1 MSTYKA
7 LRKNPSAPQASAEI
21 LQALRELPLAALSD
35 NMHRNIGTTGIQP
48 YHKAGE
54 KTMAGTAVTA
64 KSRGGDNL
72 TYLRALE
79 FCRPGDVLVV
89 DACGDLQNAV
99 IGGILT
105 YYAATIGLSGV
116 VVDGALRDVAEIRSR
131 EFPVYARG
139 VTHRGPYK
147 DGPGEINV
155 PITVGGMV
163 INPGDIVVGDQDGL
177 LAIPQDDGVQALI
190 EKARAVLVAE
200 AATIHAMTEGRWDRA
215 FIDALEAR
223 CNN

>member
-7 LRKNPSAPQASAEI
+7 IRKIPSATQADPKVLA
-21 LQALRELPLAALSD
+21 ALREIPLSALSD
-35 NMHRNIGTTGIQP
+35 NMHRNIGTVGLQP
-48 YHKAGE
+48 YHRPVKQ
-54 KTMAGTAVTA
+54 TMAGTAVTA
-64 KSRGGDNL
+64 RSRGGDNL

-79 FCRPGDVLVV
+79 FCRPGDVLVI
-89 DACGDLQNAV
+89 DGGGDLLNAAV
-99 IGGILT
+99 GGILSF
-105 YYAATIGLSGV
+105 YAASIGLHGV
-116 VVDGALRDVAEIRSR
+116 VVDGAIRDVAEIRER

-155 PITVGGMV
+155 TISIGGMV
-163 INPGDIVVGDQDGL
+163 VNPGDIIVGDQDGL
-177 LAIPQDDGVQALI
+177 LAIPQDGVEALI
-190 EKARAVLVAE
+190 DKARGVLEAE
-200 AATIHAMTEGRWDRA
+200 AETMRAMKEGRWNRA

>member
-7 LRKNPSAPQASAEI
+7 LRKIPSAPQAPAE
-21 LQALRELPLAALSD
+21 LLAALRDLPLAALSD
-35 NMHRNIGTTGIQP
+35 NMHRNIGTVGLQP
-48 YHKAGE
+48 YHKPGE
-54 KTMAGTAVTA
+54 RTMAGTAVTA
-64 KSRGGDNL
+64 RSRGGDNL

-89 DACGDLQNAV
+89 DAGGDLHNAV
-99 IGGILT
+99 VGGILT
-105 YYAATIGLSGV
+105 FYAAKIGLAGV
-116 VVDGALRDVAEIRSR
+116 VIDGAIRDVAEIRAN

-163 INPGDIVVGDQDGL
+163 VNPGDIVVGDQDGL
-177 LAIPQDDGVQALI
+177 LAIPQDGSVPELI

-200 AATIHAMTEGRWDRA
+200 AKTIQAMKEGRWDRS